1 MTMQIA
7 VCVKQV
13 IDTQAPLRIL
23 EGTLA
28 VVQDEPRPVLRMDPA
43 ARAALEEAMAL
54 QEHLGA
60 EITALTVGP
69 PAAEEALRICLA
81 RGVDRALHV
90 ICSDETEL
98 DAWHTSQILAAHL
111 RDLRPDLI
119 LCGDRSLDHG
129 SGVVG
134 PTIAELLNLAQITRA
149 VRLDVQWAAK
159 ALVAWR
165 LLERGDRAIVQ
176 TGLPAVVCVMS
187 SANEPRYVS
196 VHRRMRTL
204 QRPIERV
211 RAYLTEGQT
220 GKLCEIVG
228 IDWPRPRPK
237 KIALPDASMSAAQR
251 MQFLMT
257 GGRTKKKEKLFS
269 GSAEEAAERVIE
281 LLQEKGIL

>member
-111 RDLRPDLI
+111 RDLNPDLI

-176 TGLPAVVCVMS
+176 TGLPAVVSVMP

-211 RAYLTEGQT
+211 RAHLTEGQI